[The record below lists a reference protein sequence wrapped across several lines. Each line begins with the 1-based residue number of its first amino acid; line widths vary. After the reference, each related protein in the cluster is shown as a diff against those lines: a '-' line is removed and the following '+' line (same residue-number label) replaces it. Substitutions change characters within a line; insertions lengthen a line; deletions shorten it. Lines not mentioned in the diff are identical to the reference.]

1 MVCNIS
7 EDIKLIR
14 GDCLLIMNELP
25 SNSVH
30 CVITSPPYNVDL
42 GNNKYKK
49 TGYSTHDDNMPY
61 KDYLSWMEQVFCE
74 CYRVLSEDGRMCINI
89 GDGKNGKI
97 PTHSDFIQ
105 IANSVG
111 FMPMTTIIWN
121 KNNTSNRC
129 AWGSYLSAKSPSFPR
144 PFEYILV
151 FEKTHGLIRFGE
163 TTITKDEWKEYSNGL
178 WSFAPERS
186 QKKIGHPAMFPVEL
200 PLRLIKMLTYKHDVI
215 LDPLMGSGT
224 TGVSCVNENRKFIGI
239 EMDEKYFEIAKNR
252 VEKSLEEKNK
262 PNLFNL

>member
-1 MVCNIS
+1 MNK
-7 EDIKLIR
+7 DIQLMY
-14 GDCLLIMNELP
+14 GDCMSIMNGLP
-25 SNSVH
+25 EKCVH

-61 KDYLSWMEQVFCE
+61 DEYLNWIKNVFIE
-74 CYRVLSEDGRMCINI
+74 CSRVLSSDGRIAVNI

-105 IANSVG
+105 TLKEVG
-111 FMPMTTIIWN
+111 FIPMTTIIWN

-151 FEKTHGLIRFGE
+151 FQKTNGLQRIGE
-163 TTITKDEWKEYSNGL
+163 STITKEEWKEYSNGL
-178 WSFAPERS
+178 WSFAPEKK
-186 QKKIGHPAMFPVEL
+186 QKQIGHPAMFPLEL
-200 PLRLIKMLTYKHDVI
+200 PKRLIKMLTYKHDVI
-215 LDPLMGSGT
+215 LDPFMGSGT

-239 EMDEKYFEIAKNR
+239 EMM
-252 VEKSLEEKNK
+252 KSISKLLKIELKR
-262 PNLFNL
+262 L

>member
-1 MVCNIS
+1 M
-7 EDIKLIR
+7 KLINA
-14 GDCLLIMNELP
+14 DCLVYLKTMKEG
-25 SNSVH
+25 SAH

-49 TGYSTHDDNMPY
+49 QGYSSHNDNMPY
-61 KDYLSWMEQVFCE
+61 GEYLLWMEEVLRE

-105 IANSVG
+105 IMKSIG

-129 AWGSYLSAKSPSFPR
+129 AWGSYLSAKAPSFPR

-151 FEKTHGLIRFGE
+151 FQKSNGLIRFGE
-163 TTITKDEWKEYSNGL
+163 STITKDEWKEYSNGL
-178 WSFAPERS
+178 WSFAPEMK
-186 QKKIGHPAMFPVEL
+186 QKQIGHPAMFPVEL
-200 PLRLIKMLTYKHDVI
+200 PMRLIKMLTYKGDTI
-215 LDPLMGSGT
+215 LDPFMGSGT
-224 TGVSCVNENRKFIGI
+224 TGAACIKTDRHFIGI
-239 EMDEKYFEIAKNR
+239 EKDESYFRIA
-252 VEKSLEEKNK
+252 EKRINETNQQLK
-262 PNLFNL
+262 LF

>member
-1 MVCNIS
+1 MNTNIN
-7 EDIKLIR
+7 LIH
-14 GDCLLIMNELP
+14 GDCLKIMNELP
-25 SNSVH
+25 NSSVH

-49 TGYSTHDDNMPY
+49 DGYPTHNDNMPY
-61 KDYLSWMEQVFCE
+61 DDYLNWMKEVFTQ
-74 CYRVLSEDGRMCINI
+74 CYRVLSNDGRICVNI

-105 IANSVG
+105 IMKSIG

-129 AWGSYLSAKSPSFPR
+129 AWGSYLSAKAPSFPR

-151 FEKTHGLIRFGE
+151 FQKSNGLQRVGE
-163 TTITKDEWKEYSNGL
+163 STITKDEWKEYSNGL
-178 WSFAPERS
+178 WSFAPEMK

-200 PLRLIKMLTYKHDVI
+200 PTRLIKMLTYKYNVI
-215 LDPLMGSGT
+215 LDPFMGSGST
-224 TGVSCVNENRKFIGI
+224 MVACVNTNRKGIGI
-239 EMDEKYFEIAKNR
+239 ELDDNYYNIACKR
-252 VEKSLEEKNK
+252 VKEAQQK
-262 PNLFNL
+262 LF

>member
-1 MVCNIS
+1 M
-7 EDIKLIR
+7 EDIKLINN
-14 GDCLLIMNELP
+14 DCFTAMKEL
-25 SNSVH
+25 SNGSVH

-49 TGYSTHDDNMPY
+49 EGYSTHSDNMPY
-61 KDYLSWMEQVFCE
+61 NAYLNWMEDVFRE
-74 CYRVLSEDGRMCINI
+74 CYRVLSIDGRMCINI

-105 IANSVG
+105 IAKSVG

-129 AWGSYLSAKSPSFPR
+129 AWGSYLHAKSPSFPR

-151 FEKTHGLIRFGE
+151 FQKANGLQRVGE
-163 TTITKDEWKEYSNGL
+163 STITKEEWKEYSNGL
-178 WSFAPERS
+178 WTFAPERK
-186 QKKIGHPAMFPVEL
+186 QKLIGHPAMFPTEL
-200 PLRLIKMLTYKHDVI
+200 PKRLIKMLTYKHDVI
-215 LDPLMGSGT
+215 LDPFMGSGT
-224 TGVSCVNENRKFIGI
+224 TGVVCVNENRKFIGI
-239 EMDEKYFEIAKNR
+239 EIDEKYVEIAKNR
-252 VEKSLEEKNK
+252 VEKALEEKNK